1 MTNKLLDT
9 YKARRS
15 IYAIGRGSPLSDAE
29 LEKLVSDALLHA
41 PSPFNSQSA
50 RVALL
55 LGSAH
60 DGLWEATRGILHGLV
75 KDAEAFAKTSAKID
89 GFKAG
94 HGTVLFFED
103 QAVVKGLQDNFPA
116 YAEKF
121 PVWSLESAGML
132 QYMVWTALEDS
143 GLGASLQHYNPLI
156 DEWARAKVGAP
167 ESWVLVAQMPFGS
180 VEAPAGEKAFS
191 PLEPRFKVVR

>member
-9 YKARRS
+9 YKARRT
-15 IYAIGRGSPLSDAE
+15 IYAIGKGSPLTDAE
-29 LEKLVSDALLHA
+29 LEKVVSEALVNA
-41 PSPFNSQSA
+41 PSAFNSQSA

-55 LGSAH
+55 LGVAH
-60 DGLWEATRGILHGLV
+60 DELWEATRDILRGLV
-75 KDAEAFAKTSAKID
+75 KDPDAFAKTSEKLD

-103 QAVVKGLQDNFPA
+103 QAVVKGMQENYSA
-116 YAEKF
+116 YADKF

-132 QYMVWTALEDS
+132 QYMVWTALEDA

-156 DEWARAKVGAP
+156 DDWVRNKVRAPSSWA
-167 ESWVLVAQMPFGS
+167 LVAQMPFGN
-180 VEAPAGEKAFS
+180 VVAPAGEKSFS
-191 PLEPRFKVVR
+191 PLEPRFKVVT